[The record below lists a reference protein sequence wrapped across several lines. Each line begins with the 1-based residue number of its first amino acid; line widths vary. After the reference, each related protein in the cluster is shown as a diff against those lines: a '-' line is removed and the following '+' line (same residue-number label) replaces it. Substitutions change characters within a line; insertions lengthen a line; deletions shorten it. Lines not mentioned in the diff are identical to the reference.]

1 MANPLR
7 KFNYTALFLLWA
19 LTAARPASHS
29 LARVHP
35 CDVFGVIHISK
46 DPYLAQFR
54 VYVET
59 EADYRADV
67 IVFKEDNQLYAD
79 RQGIWFVTDKRG
91 FATYTVAYVTDRS
104 QADFIVYFTEKE
116 NFAGCNRR

>member
-1 MANPLR
+1 MA
-7 KFNYTALFLLWA
+7 F
-19 LTAARPASHS
+19 RPAAPRGP
-29 LARVHP
+29 ARVHP

-54 VYVET
+54 VFVET

-67 IVFKEDNQLYAD
+67 IVFKENNQLYAD